1 MKSIEFFGAP
11 CSGKSYECYKMKIK
25 LIRKNHKIY
34 TTRELILNNF
44 HLIKDMSIN
53 YKLAITYFKLINT
66 LKKTKVQNFSS
77 FIYRTNKSNKNIIYR
92 NNILTK
98 STNKFKKDYEK

>member
-66 LKKTKVQNFSS
+66 FGMKSS
-77 FIYRTNKSNKNIIYR
+77 KINGDTGARL
-92 NNILTK
+92 NNQRDLH
-98 STNKFKKDYEK
+98 ST